1 MTRNLQISLFAGMLA
16 AAGLPLYIHLP
27 RYAATELGLSL
38 QAVGALLIAIRVLD
52 FAQDPLLGGMIDRF
66 PAARSGFAAA
76 AALGMGAG
84 FALLF
89 SLRPGPGV
97 LVWLGA
103 ALVLVFTA
111 YSLGSILFYGQ
122 STSFAAAGADLIRMA
137 GFREAGA
144 LTGVILAAIAPG
156 ILAALGAPGAGYG
169 AFGLVLAALCVAAW
183 AATRGLWRLPA
194 VAGGSLNLPA
204 LRDAGAARLLLL
216 ALVNSLP
223 VAITSTLFLFFVSD
237 YLQLPQMAGPFL
249 ILFFLAAGLSV
260 PLWTR
265 ACTAYGPRQV
275 LVPAMT
281 LAILSFLGAAL
292 LDPGAGAAFAAICL
306 GSGAALG
313 ADMVILPVLFST
325 ALDRAGLKAGTAFG
339 LWSFAGKLSLACAA
353 AALLPLLEIT
363 GFRPGEANSS
373 GALTFLILAYAV
385 LPCLIKLAAIALVF
399 RLPQEVPQS

>member
-38 QAVGALLIAIRVLD
+38 QAVGGLLIAIRVLD
-52 FAQDPLLGGMIDRF
+52 FAQDPLLGQMIDRF
-66 PAARSGFAAA
+66 PAARGAFAAA

-84 FALLF
+84 FAVLF
-89 SLRPGPGV
+89 SLRPGSGV
-97 LVWLGA
+97 LLWLGA

-122 STSFAAAGADLIRMA
+122 STVFAGAGSELIRMA

-144 LTGVILAAIAPG
+144 LAGVILAAVAPG
-156 ILAALGAPGAGYG
+156 ALLALGAPGYS
-169 AFGLVLAALCVAAW
+169 AFGLLLAAVCLAVW
-183 AATRGLWRLPA
+183 AATRTLWHLPA
-194 VAGGSLNLPA
+194 AAGGSLSLPA

-237 YLQLPQMAGPFL
+237 YLQLPGMAGPFL

-265 ACTAYGPRQV
+265 ACTLFGPRQV

-292 LDPGAGAAFAAICL
+292 LNPGAGAAFAAICL

-325 ALDRAGLKAGTAFG
+325 ALSRAGLKAGTAFG

-353 AALLPLLEIT
+353 AALLPLLELS
-363 GFRPGEANSS
+363 GFRPGAANSAA
-373 GALTFLILAYAV
+373 ALTTLILAYAV
-385 LPCLIKLAAIALVF
+385 LPCLIKLCAIALVF